1 MRKVVKEVK
10 KMVEETKGLTSDM
23 FKKVDMNKLAKDVS
37 KMKKQLKQEL
47 GLEINTDKAIKSTEK
62 ATKKMR
68 EQLKSLNLKSAGDT
82 SGLQMQGVKRDII
95 GISNELKKLKG
106 QRGVLGDALDLQ
118 SFKQKAQEIKRS
130 IDTVKG
136 NFTSYN
142 EEKIQDY
149 INNNK
154 LNAKKIKAPNYSFY
168 NKNANEKIKVE
179 TEGIEEAKRKLTLL
193 KDSLGSFKG
202 NIKKIKI
209 DTEGTEQAKRKL
221 TPLKAYLDKFSKYK
235 INLGNVQVD
244 FTKFVLQVERA
255 KQKVNELKKNLKETS
270 ANKLNNSIQQVKN
283 SITASGSGSKKISN
297 GLSSAKNMASKM
309 GGSLKIGLGQIL
321 KIAGALFGLQTIYST
336 LTNVANTW
344 LSSQNTQAKQL
355 SANIDYMKY
364 ALGSTLAPV
373 IQWIVNLIYQAL
385 KGIQSLIYALTGVN
399 IFANASAKAYSNM
412 AGSAKKAK
420 EETKQLAGIHDE
432 INNIQDNNSSD
443 SGNGAGDVTPNIDL
457 SNIDGKLMPW
467 AEKVKEVLSKL
478 FGPMRNAWSNRGQ
491 ALMDSIRNSAG
502 KIKEL
507 FGAIGRSF
515 SEVWSNGTGE
525 RTCSII
531 LQIITTISD
540 TIGIMA
546 EKWKN
551 AWEKDN
557 NGTQIIQ
564 NLADAF
570 NNVLDIILS
579 IYDTYKEWWKTDQA
593 QNFVDAIVRGFELVS
608 SVIEKVTEII
618 KNIWENGGKDT
629 FTKLLD
635 AISKAVEFVV
645 VLSEALWPLV
655 EGLMEAVAPAIEL
668 IVKLIGDWLGIIGG
682 LLDFWIGVFTGDWSR
697 AWEGIKTTVGN
708 ELEFIKD
715 FIKLAYEYIVG
726 IPGRIAE
733 KVRKVAEDLG
743 RKIGEK
749 IAEIRDDFVN
759 KFNEMKDK
767 AKEKVEEIKTNVV
780 NKFNEMKDKAV
791 NKVTE
796 IKDGI
801 RSKFQEAYN
810 GIRNIFGNIGSFFSN
825 VWGNVKNTFSNLG
838 TSIGNAISNSVKS
851 GINGVISMIQNTINR
866 AIGIINGAIRL
877 INKLPGVSVSTVST
891 LSLPRLAKGGVL
903 YDETAF
909 IGGEY
914 SGARSNPEI
923 VSPKKLMYETMV
935 EAISDSNFSMGNKGQ
950 PIRVQLIVGTKM
962 FIDEVVDGINEKTR
976 RTGKAVIKV
985 GD

>member
-1 MRKVVKEVK
+1 MFKNIDMDRITKEV
-10 KMVEETKGLTSDM
+10 
-23 FKKVDMNKLAKDVS
+23 S
-37 KMKKQLKQEL
+37 KAKKQLKQEL
-47 GLEINTDKAIKSTEK
+47 NLDVNTDKAVKSTEK

-68 EQLKSLNLKSAGDT
+68 EQLKSLNLKNAEDT
-82 SGLQMQGVKRDII
+82 PGLKTQGVKRDII
-95 GISNELKKLKG
+95 GISNEFKKLKG
-106 QRGVLGDALDLQ
+106 QKYGLENVFDAQ
-118 SFKQKAQEIKRS
+118 KFKQQAKEIKRS
-130 IDTVKG
+130 VDTLKG
-136 NFTSYN
+136 NFASYN
-142 EEKIQDY
+142 EANILDY
-149 INNNK
+149 IDNNK
-154 LNAKKIKAPNYSFY
+154 LNAKKIKTPNYSFF

-179 TEGIEEAKRKLTLL
+179 TEGTEEAKRKLTLL

-209 DTEGTEQAKRKL
+209 DTEGIEQAKKKL
-221 TPLKAYLDKFSKYK
+221 TPLKTYLDKFSKYK

-244 FTKFVLQVERA
+244 FTKFILQVERA

-270 ANKLNNSIQQVKN
+270 ANKLNNSIQQVKK
-283 SITASGSGSKKISN
+283 SITSSSSGSKKISS

-309 GGSLKIGLGQIL
+309 GGSLKMGLGQIL
-321 KIAGALFGLQTIYST
+321 KISGALFGLQTIYST

-344 LSSQNTQAKQL
+344 LSSQNSQAKQL

-385 KGIQSLIYALTGVN
+385 KGVQSLIYALTGVN

-420 EETKQLAGIHDE
+420 EETKQLTGIHRE
-432 INNIQDNNSSD
+432 INNIQDNNNSD
-443 SGNGAGDVTPNIDL
+443 SGGGTGDVAPNIDL

-467 AEKVKEVLSKL
+467 AEKVKGILSKL
-478 FGPMRNAWSNRGQ
+478 FEPMRNAWANHGQ

-507 FGAIGRSF
+507 FGAVGRSF

-557 NGTQIIQ
+557 NGTQTIQ

-608 SVIEKVTEII
+608 RVIEKVTEII

-635 AISKAVEFVV
+635 AVSKTVEFVV

-682 LLDFWIGVFTGDWSR
+682 LLDFWIGIFTGDWSR

-715 FIKLAYEYIVG
+715 FIKLAYEFIVG
-726 IPGRIAE
+726 IPGKIAE
-733 KVRKVAEDLG
+733 KVGKAAEELG

-801 RSKFQEAYN
+801 RNKFQEAYD
-810 GIRNIFGNIGSFFSN
+810 GIKGIFRNIGTFFSG
-825 VWGNVKNTFSNLG
+825 VWDNVKRTFSTLG
-838 TSIGNAISNSVKS
+838 TNIGNAISSAVKS

-866 AIGIINGAIRL
+866 AIGLINGAIRL
-877 INKLPGVSVSTVST
+877 INNLPFGGSIGTIPT

-923 VSPKKLMYETMV
+923 VTPQNLMYDTMRR
-935 EAISDSNFSMGNKGQ
+935 ALSDSDFSTNNNGQ
-950 PIRVQLIVGTKM
+950 PIRVQFIVGTKM

>member
-1 MRKVVKEVK
+1 MRKAVNEVK
-10 KMVEETKGLTSDM
+10 KAVKEMKGLSSDI
-23 FKKVDMNKLAKDVS
+23 FEKVDTK
-37 KMKKQLKQEL
+37 KMASQVATATKKAKKQLESL
-47 GLEINTDKAIKSTEK
+47 GLADI
-62 ATKKMR
+62 
-68 EQLKSLNLKSAGDT
+68 GDT
-82 SGLQMQGVKRDII
+82 SSMKINGIGRQIT
-95 GISNELKKLKG
+95 GISNKFKQLKG
-106 QRGVLGDALDLQ
+106 QRGVLGDVFDAQ
-118 SFKQKAQEIKRS
+118 RFKQQADEINKSTNRVKES
-130 IDTVKG
+130 ISNFKNYNSNDIQGFINNYTTKTGTVKKSKIDV
-136 NFTSYN
+136 NTADIKKAKA
-142 EEKIQDY
+142 EVEKLNSNINKT
-149 INNNK
+149 NNNK
-154 LNAKKIKAPNYSFY
+154 IKVGTSKELQKSNTFANRL
-168 NKNANEKIKVE
+168 KNA
-179 TEGIEEAKRKLTLL
+179 
-193 KDSLGSFKG
+193 
-202 NIKKIKI
+202 
-209 DTEGTEQAKRKL
+209 
-221 TPLKAYLDKFSKYK
+221 
-235 INLGNVQVD
+235 
-244 FTKFVLQVERA
+244 
-255 KQKVNELKKNLKETS
+255 
-270 ANKLNNSIQQVKN
+270 IQQVKKQMD
-283 SITASGSGSKKISN
+283 SSGSSSKKISN
-297 GLSSAKNMASKM
+297 GLSSAKSMASKM
-309 GGSLKIGLGQIL
+309 GGSLKVGLGQIL
-321 KIAGALFGLQTIYST
+321 KISGALFGLQTIYST

-385 KGIQSLIYALTGVN
+385 KGVQSLIYALTGVN

-420 EETKQLAGIHDE
+420 EETKQLSGIHSE
-432 INNIQDNNSSD
+432 IDNIQDNNNSD
-443 SGNGAGDVTPNIDL
+443 SGNGVGDVAPNIDL
-457 SNIDGKLMPW
+457 SNIDGKLIPW
-467 AEKVKEVLSKL
+467 AEKVKGVLSKL
-478 FGPMRNAWSNRGQ
+478 FEPMRNAWANHGQ

-507 FGAIGRSF
+507 FGAVGKSF
-515 SEVWSNGTGE
+515 AEVWLNGTGE
-525 RTCSII
+525 RICSTI

-570 NNVLDIILS
+570 SNVLDIVLS
-579 IYDTYKEWWKTDQA
+579 VYDAYKEWWKTEQA
-593 QNFVDAIVRGFELVS
+593 QNFVNAIVQGFEIIS
-608 SVIEKVTEII
+608 SVIEKATEII
-618 KNIWENGGKDT
+618 KNIWEGAGRDT
-629 FTKLLD
+629 FTSLLD
-635 AISKAVEFVV
+635 AVSKAIEFIV
-645 VLSEALWPLV
+645 VLCDTLEPFVTSM
-655 EGLMEAVAPAIEL
+655 MEAVAPAIEL

-715 FIKLAYEYIVG
+715 FIRLAYEFIVG
-726 IPGRIAE
+726 IPGKIAE
-733 KVRKVAEDLG
+733 KVTKAAEELG
-743 RKIGEK
+743 RKVGEK
-749 IAEIRDDFVN
+749 ITEIRDNFVN

-780 NKFNEMKDKAV
+780 NKFIEMKDKAV

-796 IKDGI
+796 IKEGI
-801 RSKFQEAYN
+801 RNKFQEAYD
-810 GIRNIFGNIGSFFSN
+810 GIKGIFRNIGSFFSG
-825 VWGNVKNTFSNLG
+825 VWDNVKRTFSTLG
-838 TSIGNAISNSVKS
+838 TNIGNAISNAVKS

-866 AIGIINGAIRL
+866 AIGLINGAIRL
-877 INKLPGVSVSTVST
+877 INKLPGVSIGTIST

-962 FIDEVVDGINEKTR
+962 FIDEIVDGINEKTR